1 MKIQNNQ
8 SEHLK
13 TVCHDLTLLNGNLR
27 PKTKPSPNERTRRT
41 RKTTPETLHTK
52 ARNPGKTDIATPQA
66 PSPTPIKHDSTDAN
80 TTGQRKNGSATPQAP
95 NARLARNPA
104 GRHNSAKEFRFTPN
118 PAATATR
125 TRITAHY

>member
-13 TVCHDLTLLNGNLR
+13 TVCHDLTLLEGNLR

-41 RKTTPETLHTK
+41 QKNDPRDTPPQSQE
-52 ARNPGKTDIATPQA
+52 PGKTDIATSQA
-66 PSPTPIKHDSTDAN
+66 PSPTPLKHDATDAN
-80 TTGQRKNGSATPQAP
+80 TAGQRKNESATPQAP
-95 NARLARNPA
+95 NARLARNLA
-104 GRHNSAKEFRFTPN
+104 GRHNPAKEFRFTPN

-125 TRITAHY
+125 TRTTAHY